1 MNTSVHPAM
10 TISSASDA
18 ANRELLRWQRHLL
31 PFVTWFVVA
40 LATGFFVLSVLDFIE
55 LKKVAGSTSNA
66 GEMVAG
72 QIAKQP
78 SAALTRDQVVQQS
91 LLLLEANALD
101 KRYSQASAL
110 LLSRTLTKQLSFL
123 TGIVLAFLG
132 AIFILAKLS
141 ESTTQVDGSMS
152 QWQLKL
158 SSASPGLILSLFG
171 AVLLIVSLVVQT
183 NTISVLD
190 KPVYLGSFKVTS
202 PAGAS
207 TTSSNN
213 SVDQSSGAFVGQS
226 SAPNNQGGA
235 SVSQQSGASVS
246 QTPPGPSR

>member
-72 QIAKQP
+72 QIAKEP

-202 PAGAS
+202 PAGA

-213 SVDQSSGAFVGQS
+213 NVDQSSGAFVGQS

-246 QTPPGPSR
+246 QTPPGSSR

>member
-1 MNTSVHPAM
+1 MNTSIHPAM
-10 TISSASDA
+10 TISNSSDA

-78 SAALTRDQVVQQS
+78 SAALTPDQVVQQS

-171 AVLLIVSLVVQT
+171 AILLVVSLVVQT

-213 SVDQSSGAFVGQS
+213 VDQSSGAFVGQS

-235 SVSQQSGASVS
+235 SVGQQSGASVS
-246 QTPPGPSR
+246 QTPPSPSR

>member
-1 MNTSVHPAM
+1 
-10 TISSASDA
+10 
-18 ANRELLRWQRHLL
+18 LRWQRHLL

-78 SAALTRDQVVQQS
+78 SAALTPDQVVQQS

-171 AVLLIVSLVVQT
+171 AILLVVSLVVQT
-183 NTISVLD
+183 NTINVLD

-213 SVDQSSGAFVGQS
+213 VDQSSGAFVGQS

-235 SVSQQSGASVS
+235 SVGQQSGASVS

>member
-1 MNTSVHPAM
+1 MNTSIHPAM
-10 TISSASDA
+10 TISNSSDA

-78 SAALTRDQVVQQS
+78 SAALTPDQVVQQS

-171 AVLLIVSLVVQT
+171 AILLVVSLVVQT
-183 NTISVLD
+183 NTINVLD

-213 SVDQSSGAFVGQS
+213 VDQSSGAFVGQS

-235 SVSQQSGASVS
+235 SVGQQSGASVS

>member
-1 MNTSVHPAM
+1 MNTSIHPAM
-10 TISSASDA
+10 TISNSSDA

-78 SAALTRDQVVQQS
+78 SAALTPDQVVQQS

-171 AVLLIVSLVVQT
+171 AILLVVSLVVQT

-213 SVDQSSGAFVGQS
+213 VDQSSGAFVGQS

-246 QTPPGPSR
+246 QTPPSPSR